1 MTEKAELIILI
12 KMKSDVST
20 FADRRRNGASP
31 GLFYTMSNCQ
41 RVLITTC
48 VSVGIFPRY
57 RKIAKQHPISG
68 DRT

>member
-1 MTEKAELIILI
+1 MTEKADILILI

-20 FADRRRNGASP
+20 FEDRRRNGVSP

-41 RVLITTC
+41 RVLIITY
-48 VSVGIFPRY
+48 VSVGIFPGY
-57 RKIAKQHPISG
+57 RKIAKQHPVSG